1 MAWGDFFS
9 RGPNWVIG
17 ACSADDWLWPDGGF
31 SLLAPTGLLACVLA
45 NNGLW
50 PRVILGVLTP
60 GPDRCSDVVY
70 LVSIPN

>member
-1 MAWGDFFS
+1 MT
-9 RGPNWVIG
+9 N
-17 ACSADDWLWPDGGF
+17 LT
-31 SLLAPTGLLACVLA
+31 PTGLLACVLANNGLWPVNLAPTRLPAFVLA

-70 LVSIPN
+70 LVSIPNYQ